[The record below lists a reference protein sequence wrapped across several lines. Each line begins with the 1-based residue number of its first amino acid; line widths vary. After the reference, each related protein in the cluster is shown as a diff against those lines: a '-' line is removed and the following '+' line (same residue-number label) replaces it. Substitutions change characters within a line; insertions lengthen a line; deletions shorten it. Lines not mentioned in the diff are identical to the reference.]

1 MDKSNGKIKAVF
13 FDLGK
18 VILSFSHDD
27 IVERLLSSAEPDGR
41 RPEELHRYLFDM
53 DEGLCNRYDAGLIS
67 SEDFYRE
74 IDSRFGTGVDYE
86 GFVPLWNGIFAG
98 IPGVPEII
106 REVRKETPVYLL
118 SNINELHWEHIRDR
132 FLVLSELDGLVLS
145 CEVKARK
152 PEPAIYRAA
161 MEIAGVGPGESL
173 FVDDLQI
180 NIDAARSHG
189 IEGITFTGAEELRAE
204 LSSLGLMP

>member
-1 MDKSNGKIKAVF
+1 MEISNGKIKAVF

-27 IVERLLSSAEPDGR
+27 IVGRLLSCADPDSR
-41 RPEELHRYLFDM
+41 RPDELHRYLFDM
-53 DEGLCNRYDAGLIS
+53 EDGLCNLYDAGLIS
-67 SEDFYRE
+67 SEDFYKE
-74 IDSRFGTGVDYE
+74 IDSRFNTGVDYN
-86 GFVPLWNGIFAG
+86 GFVPLWNGIFEG

-106 REVRKETPVYLL
+106 REVRRKRPVYLL
-118 SNINELHWEHIRDR
+118 SNINELHWEHIRGR
-132 FLVLSELDGLVLS
+132 YQVLSELDGLVLS

-152 PEPAIYRAA
+152 PEPAIYRVA
-161 MEIAGVGPGESL
+161 METAGVGPGESI

-189 IEGITFTGAEELRAE
+189 IKGIAFTGLDRLRAD
-204 LSSLGLMP
+204 LTALGLAG